1 MKYTLITLAF
11 LSSSAIA
18 QPYSN
23 WTATEQPVK
32 SGTNLCW
39 RSGFW
44 TPATAHPDC
53 DGADLKPK
61 PVAVVAE
68 VSKPKQ
74 VETAKPTPPLSQRA
88 PLEKKLDKVT
98 FQAETLFD
106 FDRSVIKPEGRIRLD
121 NFLKELFGVKYE
133 VVIVVGH
140 TDSIGSDQYNMK
152 LGLRRAEAVKAY
164 LVSKGMNAN
173 QIRTSSKGE
182 REPIAD
188 NKTAQGRAMNRR
200 VVIEVNGLK

>member
-1 MKYTLITLAF
+1 MKYTLITLSL
-11 LSSSAIA
+11 LSSVAVA
-18 QPYSN
+18 QPYTN
-23 WTATEQPVK
+23 WMSSEQPVK

-61 PVAVVAE
+61 TVAVVAE
-68 VSKPKQ
+68 VTKPAQ
-74 VETAKPTPPLSQRA
+74 VETKQPTPVAAQRA
-88 PLEKKLDKVT
+88 PIQPKVEKVT

-106 FDRSVIKPEGRIRLD
+106 FDKSVIKPEGRARLD
-121 NFLKELFGVKYE
+121 SFLTQLSGVKYD
-133 VVIVVGH
+133 VVIVIGH
-140 TDSIGSDQYNMK
+140 TDSIGSDAYNMR
-152 LGLRRAEAVKAY
+152 LGLRRAESVKAY
-164 LVSKGMNAN
+164 LISKGMNSN
-173 QIRTSSKGE
+173 QIKTSSKGE
-182 REPIAD
+182 REPVAD